1 MITLDQ
7 FTDEVRNFL
16 DEKLTPELR
25 RAGELCAGIYAD
37 QPVALE
43 WHRILNEQGWAVPGW
58 PVEFGGTGWTLEQ
71 RAVFQHELTLA
82 SAPIVSPN
90 STRMVGPVVIAFG
103 TEEQK
108 AQYLP
113 RIRSGDDWWAQGYSE
128 PEAGSDLA
136 SLQCRADRAGDDYV
150 INGSKIWTTHAQWSN
165 KMFCLV
171 RTRRD
176 GKPQQGI
183 SFLLFDINLPGI
195 TIKPLISM
203 SGDHEFNEVF
213 FDNARVPASGLL
225 GVENDGWT
233 VAKYLLQHERGG
245 AYAPSLKVRLRKLV
259 AFASAS
265 GEGAGT
271 PFTNDTDFTRKLAMA
286 EIELDVL
293 ASFEQSLFSAVKS
306 GEPIGEMSS
315 AIKVRGTEMR
325 QRLTELVLEAVAYYG
340 FPYQPDVRSIEARA
354 EPIGSAMAATAL
366 PQYLNDRA
374 ASIYAGSNEIQR
386 NIMAKVVLGL

>member
-1 MITLDQ
+1 MIRVDQ

-16 DEKLTPELR
+16 DEKLTPELK

-58 PVEFGGTGWTLEQ
+58 PVEFGGTGWSLEQ
-71 RAVFQHELTLA
+71 RAIFQHELTLA

-103 TEEQK
+103 TEDQK

-128 PEAGSDLA
+128 PGAGSDLA
-136 SLQCRADRAGDDYV
+136 SLQCRADRDGDDYV

-183 SFLLFDINLPGI
+183 SFLLFDINLPRI

-213 FDNARVPASGLL
+213 FDSARVPVSGLL
-225 GVENDGWT
+225 GAENDGWT

-245 AYAPSLKVRLRKLV
+245 TYAPSLKVRLRKLM
-259 AFASAS
+259 AFVS
-265 GEGAGT
+265 GGDGIGT
-271 PFTNDTDFTRKLAMA
+271 QLENDPDFARKLAMA

-293 ASFEQSLFSAVKS
+293 ASFEQKLFSAAKS
-306 GEPIGEMSS
+306 GESIGEMSS
-315 AIKVRGTEMR
+315 ALKVRGTEMR

-340 FPYQPDVRSIEARA
+340 FPYQPDVRSIETQA
-354 EPIGSAMAATAL
+354 EPVGSAMAVTAL